1 MKALLV
7 IDMLVDFI
15 DPKGALYIGPVA
27 REIVPEVKARVQEY
41 RLKGDPVIY
50 LCDHHLAAD
59 REFEMFPPHGLRGSG
74 GEEIIP
80 ELTPQPGERVI
91 YKRRFS
97 AFFGT
102 DLDLTLRD
110 LGVTEIELVGVCT
123 NICILY
129 TAAEA
134 RMHSYKVKVPVKGVA
149 SFDQAAHD
157 FALNELDKTLGVKL
171 IAYN

>member
-1 MKALLV
+1 MKALLI

-15 DPKGALYIGPVA
+15 DPQGALYIGPA
-27 REIVPEVKARVQEY
+27 AQELVPAVKARLEEY
-41 RLKGDPVIY
+41 RDNGNPIIF
-50 LCDHHLAAD
+50 LCDHHLED
-59 REFEMFPPHGLRGSG
+59 DHEFKMFPPHSLKGSG
-74 GEEIIP
+74 GEEIIAD
-80 ELTPQPGERVI
+80 LTPLPGERVI

-110 LGVTEIELVGVCT
+110 LDVNEIELIGVCT

-134 RMHSYKVKVPVKGVA
+134 RMRSYLVTVPVKAVA
-149 SFDQAAHD
+149 SFDQEAHD
-157 FALNELDKTLGVKL
+157 FALKEMDKTLGVTL
-171 IAYN
+171 I

>member
-1 MKALLV
+1 MKALLI

-15 DPKGALYIGPVA
+15 DPNGALYIGPAA
-27 REIVPEVKARVQEY
+27 RDLVPAVKARLEEY
-41 RLKGDPVIY
+41 RAKGDPIIY
-50 LCDHHLAAD
+50 LCDHHLED
-59 REFEMFPPHGLRGSG
+59 DHEFEMFPPHSLKGSG
-74 GEEIIP
+74 GEEIIEDLAP
-80 ELTPQPGERVI
+80 LPGERVI

-110 LGVTEIELVGVCT
+110 LGVSEIELAGVCT

-134 RMHSYKVKVPVKGVA
+134 RMHSYAVFVPVKAVA
-149 SFDQAAHD
+149 SFDQEAHD
-157 FALNELDKTLGVKL
+157 YALKELDKTLGVKL
-171 IAYN
+171 I